1 MFEKIDVNG
10 DGACDLYK
18 LLKSKQP
25 NEDGTTDIQWNFA
38 KFLVDGSGNVVK
50 RYGPRTTP
58 EEIAAELPE
67 YL

>member
-10 DGACDLYK
+10 DGACELYK

-38 KFLVDGSGNVVK
+38 KFLVDASGNVVK

-58 EEIAAELPE
+58 EEIAAELPQ